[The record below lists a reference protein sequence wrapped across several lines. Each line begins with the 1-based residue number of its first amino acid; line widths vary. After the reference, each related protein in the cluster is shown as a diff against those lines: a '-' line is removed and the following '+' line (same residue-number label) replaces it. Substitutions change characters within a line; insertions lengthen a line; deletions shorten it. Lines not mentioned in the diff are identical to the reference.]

1 MLAECVPDSPP
12 VPKAGC
18 FDSER
23 KRFAASK
30 QAFVMLKSILLEL
43 STTQMNFE
51 GRMCSMST
59 NPMIE
64 QTLFGSF
71 LGEY

>member
-1 MLAECVPDSPP
+1 
-12 VPKAGC
+12 
-18 FDSER
+18 
-23 KRFAASK
+23 
-30 QAFVMLKSILLEL
+30 MLKSILLEV

-51 GRMCSMST
+51 GMMCLMST

-71 LGEY
+71 LANTDTGGRRPILR